1 MGEEQIDFEGTAQN
15 GNTITTGNGTQQT
28 TDNNG
33 GSNGD
38 TVDVNNGKN
47 DDINNNNNN
56 SGGST
61 DNNNNNNTE
70 NQNNKGEDDKNNDK
84 NNTTSSSTGELAP
97 GTQLEIDGETY
108 TIAENGDVVDKDN
121 KVIKPAAEVKD
132 WLASFEESE
141 DNSIDMNAIQDTIGV
156 EITDENGNP
165 IEYENNPEGLKSYV
179 NAVVELK
186 SKELQEGAVN
196 KLFADNPILKQFN
209 DYVQVTG
216 TYRGFG
222 ELPDRSGVEV
232 DKDNEVQQENIINIY
247 ADEVKAKTGMAPFDT
262 NYVKYLKDSGAL
274 YDTAVKCLNSL
285 KENDAK
291 LREQLALQAEENRKQ
306 EAKELT
312 EYLNRVNDVI
322 NSRTIAGYKIPESF
336 VKEVNGQKQTLTP
349 KDFYNYLTRQ
359 TELTADG
366 NRITAYQ
373 KDLAEESAED
383 LLNRELLSAWL
394 TYTGAT
400 YKDLADM
407 AIKED
412 EVRTLKLRSK
422 SRSSKRTVKLVTPS
436 NDKVDDN
443 EILFS

>member
-15 GNTITTGNGTQQT
+15 GNATTTGNGTQQT
-28 TDNNG
+28 TENNG

-47 DDINNNNNN
+47 DDINNNNN

-70 NQNNKGEDDKNNDK
+70 NQNNNGEDDKNNDK
-84 NNTTSSSTGELAP
+84 NNTTYSSTGELAP

-132 WLASFEESE
+132 WLASFEESG
-141 DNSIDMNAIQDTIGV
+141 DNAIDMNAIQDTIGV

-165 IEYENNPEGLKSYV
+165 IEYENNSEGLKSYV

-232 DKDNEVQQENIINIY
+232 DKDNEVQQENIINVY
-247 ADEVKAKTGMAPFDT
+247 ADEVKAKTGMAPFDA

-436 NDKVDDN
+436 NDKVNDED
-443 EILFS
+443 ILFS

>member
-1 MGEEQIDFEGTAQN
+1 
-15 GNTITTGNGTQQT
+15 
-28 TDNNG
+28 
-33 GSNGD
+33 
-38 TVDVNNGKN
+38 
-47 DDINNNNNN
+47 
-56 SGGST
+56 
-61 DNNNNNNTE
+61 
-70 NQNNKGEDDKNNDK
+70 
-84 NNTTSSSTGELAP
+84 
-97 GTQLEIDGETY
+97 
-108 TIAENGDVVDKDN
+108 
-121 KVIKPAAEVKD
+121 
-132 WLASFEESE
+132 
-141 DNSIDMNAIQDTIGV
+141 
-156 EITDENGNP
+156 
-165 IEYENNPEGLKSYV
+165 
-179 NAVVELK
+179 
-186 SKELQEGAVN
+186 
-196 KLFADNPILKQFN
+196 
-209 DYVQVTG
+209 
-216 TYRGFG
+216 
-222 ELPDRSGVEV
+222 
-232 DKDNEVQQENIINIY
+232 
-247 ADEVKAKTGMAPFDT
+247 MAPFDA

-436 NDKVDDN
+436 NDKVNDED
-443 EILFS
+443 ILFA